1 MINIILEEDFT
12 CDLNLQK
19 TTQTTQKQK
28 IRP

>member
-12 CDLNLQK
+12 YDLNLQK

>member
-12 CDLNLQK
+12 YDLNLQK
-19 TTQTTQKQK
+19 TTQTTKKQK